1 MAAAANTNASGS
13 HVVVV
18 AHSAEVADA
27 LWRREMTTKLAVV
40 AEVHE
45 QSGKRDVV
53 DNNGDD
59 EDDMT
64 S

>member
-1 MAAAANTNASGS
+1 MAAANTNVNGS
-13 HVVVV
+13 HVAVE
-18 AHSAEVADA
+18 HSAAVADA
-27 LWRREMTTKLAVV
+27 EKPWRREMTTKLVV

-45 QSGKRDVV
+45 QSGKRDAV

>member
-1 MAAAANTNASGS
+1 MAAANTNVNGS
-13 HVVVV
+13 HVAVE
-18 AHSAEVADA
+18 HSAEVADA
-27 LWRREMTTKLAVV
+27 PWRREMTTTSVA

-53 DNNGDD
+53 DNNGDN